1 MKLFQILL
9 QIQTPSDT
17 ATDTTGTER
26 TMETLSIWE
35 LLMSGGWYI
44 MIPLVILS
52 ILAVYVFIERYL
64 AISKATKEEKDLMDR
79 VRDHIHDGRI
89 DSARNLC
96 DTHETPISRMLYKG
110 IQRIGKPMK
119 DINASIENVAK
130 LEIYKLER
138 NLSVLATIAGAAPMI
153 GFLGTVIGMIRTFH
167 EMKISGQG
175 IEIEQLSGGIM
186 QAMVT
191 TCTGLVI
198 GIIAYIAYNILVTR
212 MDRVVH
218 HMEASSIEFMDILE
232 RSALNPD
239 KSSEEG

>member
-1 MKLFQILL
+1 MNPILL
-9 QIQTPSDT
+9 LQVNTPADT
-17 ATDTTGTER
+17 VADTSATER

-44 MIPLVILS
+44 MIPLAILS
-52 ILAVYVFIERYL
+52 LVTIYLFIERFL
-64 AISKATKEEKDLMDR
+64 AINKATEVETDFMAR
-79 VRDHIHDGRI
+79 VRDHIHDGKI
-89 DSARNLC
+89 DAARSLC
-96 DTHETPISRMLYKG
+96 DSNDSPLGRMLFKG

-130 LEIYKLER
+130 LEIYKLEK

-153 GFLGTVIGMIRTFH
+153 GFLGTVIGMIKTFH

-175 IEIEQLSGGIM
+175 VQIEQLSGGIM

-198 GIIAYIAYNILVTR
+198 GIIAYIAYNLLVTK
-212 MDRVVH
+212 MDRAVH
-218 HMEASSIEFMDILE
+218 NMESQSLEFMDILE
-232 RSALNPD
+232 RSALNSDSNDP
-239 KSSEEG
+239 GA